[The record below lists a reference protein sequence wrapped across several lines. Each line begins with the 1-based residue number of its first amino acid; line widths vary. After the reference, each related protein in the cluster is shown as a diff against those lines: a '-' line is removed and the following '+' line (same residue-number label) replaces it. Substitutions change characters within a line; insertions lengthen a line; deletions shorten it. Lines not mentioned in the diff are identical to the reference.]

1 MRRAVVGGVVV
12 ALLVA
17 GGLGAATVMSG
28 DKDASTPTLA
38 DGQPRPTASPTVVSM
53 AGYPLP
59 QDPQSAIE
67 FQSTYM
73 FEALVT
79 GPSQPARKVE
89 ANTETGAPLLVYV
102 PVPVRITAVYRGDLK
117 PGDQVFLRALGGTTA
132 DGTTLRYENGW
143 PDDTWKPGTQLF
155 IFSQESVE
163 LGGQAA
169 ITPNM
174 VFVDDNGTA
183 KSALGAGLPTMPIQ
197 RMREKVVARWQ

>member
-1 MRRAVVGGVVV
+1 MMRRAVVGGATV
-12 ALLVA
+12 ALLVG
-17 GGLGAATVMSG
+17 GGLAIIMSG
-28 DKDASTPTLA
+28 GKDAGAPTPAGDSL
-38 DGQPRPTASPTVVSM
+38 RPTASPTVVSL

-73 FEALVT
+73 FEAVVT
-79 GPSQPARKVE
+79 GPSEPARRIE
-89 ANTETGAPLLVYV
+89 ANPDTGAPLLVYV
-102 PVPVRITAVYRGDLK
+102 PVPVRVSAVYRGDLK

-143 PDDTWKPGTQLF
+143 PEGTWKPGTKLF

-183 KSALGAGLPTMPIQ
+183 KSALGVDLPTMPMQ
-197 RMREKVVARWQ
+197 RMRDKVIARWQ